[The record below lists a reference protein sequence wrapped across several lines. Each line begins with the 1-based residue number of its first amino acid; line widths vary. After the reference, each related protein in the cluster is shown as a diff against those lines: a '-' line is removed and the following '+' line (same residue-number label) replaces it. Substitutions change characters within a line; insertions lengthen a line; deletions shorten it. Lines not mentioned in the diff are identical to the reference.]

1 MYTIWPLVKI
11 GRTLACERKG
21 NRPTMHRVL
30 FNTCTSLPFLV
41 HSNNNT
47 HTYATY
53 VHLLDTWLTFPFLS
67 ASLLLPY
74 SVFNRGN
81 ETSLFLFVS
90 PLAVS
95 FVRPSTATSSR
106 TLSKLSTMD
115 FVPVARFLFRT
126 VPRSNRF
133 YSQRLMEESGWNSYH
148 ANFTPIRYKFARL
161 FSVRETHRSGY
172 GGWWIRFLNLKII
185 FT

>member
-1 MYTIWPLVKI
+1 MWPLK
-11 GRTLACERKG
+11 GRRTRVCERKV

-30 FNTCTSLPFLV
+30 FNTCTSLSF
-41 HSNNNT
+41 HMHFDNN
-47 HTYATY
+47 ATY
-53 VHLLDTWLTFPFLS
+53 VHLLDTWLTFPFLP

-95 FVRPSTATSSR
+95 LVRPSTATSSR

-148 ANFTPIRYKFARL
+148 ANFTLIRYKFARL